1 MPWLPQKKHQH
12 TKTPKP
18 KHNSFAALELNKI
31 TYTHS
36 KLINKE

>member
-1 MPWLPQKKHQH
+1 MPWYPTETPTHQNI
-12 TKTPKP
+12 KP
-18 KHNSFAALELNKI
+18 KHNSFTALELNKI